1 MANAMSVNKLLG
13 TQELPSQAQYYMRM
27 FLYLSMLISFLTSMS
42 STFYVLFTIDA
53 VGFALAGIC
62 ASIML
67 ATQTLFDY
75 PSGSLGDYI
84 GQKWVLALAFFFFGI
99 SFFLLIS
106 AKTFSDFAFISIIMG
121 LGNAQYSGTFNTWI
135 DNNYRIAVGDADP
148 DRKIYGFST
157 SRANSFNNLA
167 LGFSFILGGI
177 IATNY
182 SRQNVFAIQ
191 TGLSV
196 IVILLVITYLKDI
209 KVSNEEKDKAT
220 SSNSEK
226 IINYLLFLKGGV
238 TFLFSSK
245 ATFLF
250 LFGLSVY
257 NVTWL
262 IWGNLI
268 LTPLYFGY
276 TGTDALAGLLRTSLF
291 FTGIPLAFF
300 MANVSRKFSNNS
312 LPKILF
318 LQVALFFPS
327 FFLLTSFVPPVNEFN
342 ETGII
347 VTFILLFV
355 LVGTIFDLSITLTN
369 RIMVDFVPSENR
381 NSVYSLL
388 PTIYSL
394 IGIFVLPFAGILI
407 ENDGMASGLAFAGVF
422 CLIGS
427 VLIFLGMRFKHVNMD
442 LMVSEMNSVTQLNLE
457 T

>member
-1 MANAMSVNKLLG
+1 MSINKLLG

-27 FLYLSMLISFLTSMS
+27 FLYLSMIISFLSSMS

-53 VGFALAGIC
+53 VGFALAGVC

-84 GQKWVLALAFFFFGI
+84 GQRWVLALAFVFFGI

-106 AKTFSDFAFISIIMG
+106 AKTFSDFAIISIIMG
-121 LGNAQYSGTFNTWI
+121 FGNAQSSGTFNTWI

-157 SRANSFNNLA
+157 SRANSFNSLA
-167 LGFSFILGGI
+167 LGSSFILGGI
-177 IATNY
+177 IATNF
-182 SRQNVFAIQ
+182 SRQHVFAIQ

-209 KVSNEEKDKAT
+209 KISNEEKNKAT

-226 IINYLLFLKGGV
+226 IINYLLFFKGGIG
-238 TFLFSSK
+238 FLFSSK
-245 ATFLF
+245 ARFLF

-276 TGTDALAGLLRTSLF
+276 TGKDDLAGLLRTSLF
-291 FTGIPLAFF
+291 FLGIPLAFF
-300 MANVSRKFSNNS
+300 MANVSKRLSNNR
-312 LPKILF
+312 LPTILF
-318 LQVALFFPS
+318 LQISFFFPS
-327 FFLLTSFVPPVNEFN
+327 FIILTSFIPPANEFN
-342 ETGII
+342 IIGII
-347 VTFILLFV
+347 ITFILLWT
-355 LVGTIFDLSITLTN
+355 LVGTLFDLSITLTQ

-388 PTIYSL
+388 PTIFSF
-394 IGIFVLPFAGILI
+394 IGIFALPFAGTLI
-407 ENDGMASGLAFAGVF
+407 ENYGMAAGLTFAGMF
-422 CLIGS
+422 CLFGS
-427 VLIFLGMRFKHVNMD
+427 VLIFFGMRIKHVNMD
-442 LMVSEMNSVTQLNLE
+442 PMVSEMNSVTQMNLE